1 MNTID
6 QNRLWL
12 LRFVLLGGSGSRKGA
27 GLALWFTE
35 TIHLALGLT
44 ANRGNK
50 MVQVTSDAYKRHRV
64 FADLERYAGFY
75 KRLAM
80 SVFSFASMGTKAF
93 GNIDTYTYSS
103 MQGTLDSIRS
113 ILLVGRINDAYALL
127 RKFHD
132 SAIINVYANL
142 YLSDHFSI
150 ENFVVEKIQ
159 HWVAGKE
166 RLPEYRIMSQY
177 IRNSVRLKEINDALM
192 ADERYKRIRD
202 RCNDHTHYNFY
213 RHVMLNDNE
222 IRIESRDRW
231 LDAFASDSRDL
242 FILHLAYIFSLNDHY
257 MMSSDHLDAL
267 ECGFQPEEDS
277 QYWVAPFVQEIFD
290 EIITP
295 WRPDITDLIKKST
308 AMQLA

>member
-1 MNTID
+1 
-6 QNRLWL
+6 
-12 LRFVLLGGSGSRKGA
+12 
-27 GLALWFTE
+27 
-35 TIHLALGLT
+35 
-44 ANRGNK
+44 
-50 MVQVTSDAYKRHRV
+50 MVQVNSDAYKQHRV

-75 KRLAM
+75 KQLAM
-80 SVFSFASMGTKAF
+80 TVFSFVSMGTKAF

-103 MQGTLDSIRS
+103 MHGTLDSIRS

-159 HWVAGKE
+159 YWVAGKE
-166 RLPEYRIMSQY
+166 KLPEYRIMSQY

-192 ADERYKRIRD
+192 ADERYRRIRD

-213 RHVMLNDNE
+213 RHFMLNNSE

-231 LDAFASDSRDL
+231 LDAFANESRDL

-267 ECGFQPEEDS
+267 ECGIQPEEDS

-295 WRPDITDLIKKST
+295 WRPDITDLIKQST